1 MIPLLRTLEEAPPP
15 GSGMTC
21 TPHPATCATVCPYTH
36 LMSEAIFIDPVVPG
50 ATDFSQWNQE
60 KFGGVSTSSTGP
72 TRVAHTHIRTQR
84 THTYTHTENTYIQRT
99 YTRTHTQ
106 RTDSVPVKDAIVEP
120 EGKDAIV
127 EPAGKD
133 AIVEPEG
140 KDAIVEPAGKD
151 AIVEPG
157 GIFSGLS
164 GLSQIQEFVNLR
176 RDTLKLVAREE
187 LCANMTDLLHCQ
199 SSASDGLEVNTR
211 VHMHTHVV
219 NGFCAHTYTL
229 HT

>member
-1 MIPLLRTLEEAPPP
+1 
-15 GSGMTC
+15 
-21 TPHPATCATVCPYTH
+21 
-36 LMSEAIFIDPVVPG
+36 MSEAIFIDPVVPG

-133 AIVEPEG
+133 AIVEP
-140 KDAIVEPAGKD
+140 
-151 AIVEPG
+151 G